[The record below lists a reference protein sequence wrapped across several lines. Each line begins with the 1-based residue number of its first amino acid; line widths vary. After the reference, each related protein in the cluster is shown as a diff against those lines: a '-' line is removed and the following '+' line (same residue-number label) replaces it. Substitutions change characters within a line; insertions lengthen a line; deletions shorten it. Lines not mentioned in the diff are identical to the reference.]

1 MPTDEHG
8 DHDDRD
14 AVRQTLA
21 DVPEDDV
28 EDDEDPDAEDAEEVE
43 GDD

>member
-1 MPTDEHG
+1 MSSAEDHG

-21 DVPEDDV
+21 DVPEDEVELDD
-28 EDDEDPDAEDAEEVE
+28 EDDEGADDDA
-43 GDD
+43 